1 MTEQDER
8 EKRELKRAQSWRRVQ
23 AGRGFRLGGDGVINE
38 QAVEIP
44 AYEKQ
49 QPMDKAHGVATKT
62 NKTI

>member
-1 MTEQDER
+1 
-8 EKRELKRAQSWRRVQ
+8 
-23 AGRGFRLGGDGVINE
+23 VINE